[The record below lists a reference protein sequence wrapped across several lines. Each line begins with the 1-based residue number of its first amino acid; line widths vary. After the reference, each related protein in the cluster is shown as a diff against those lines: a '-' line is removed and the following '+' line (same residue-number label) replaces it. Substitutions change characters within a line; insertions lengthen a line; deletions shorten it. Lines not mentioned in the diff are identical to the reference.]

1 MLVARR
7 VTKKFQFESP
17 NCLLGCTRYVVSRFI
32 VQDQPPSSKHHRL
45 FMWTGS
51 PELRSSMWHY
61 WLHQTFANTEAVAI
75 DIRISIHGQRK
86 HACWWHVLKDEIRAL
101 QLYYAIVKWHSF
113 PIFYD
118 NLSVQFL
125 RGWPLKVGPLGWP
138 GTLIRH
144 YYSTASNIPRHRGSH
159 QYGGGCLNLKR
170 FLLQNGRYT
179 SVTWMYDLCNMEM
192 NQQNAQ
198 ILVTTL
204 YFRMLDMF
212 RTLSSPSSGA
222 ILYIYLY
229 SVAPEGN

>member
-32 VQDQPPSSKHHRL
+32 VQDQRPSSKHHHL
-45 FMWTGS
+45 FMWIGS

-75 DIRISIHGQRK
+75 DIRISIHGQLK

-144 YYSTASNIPRHRGSH
+144 YYSTASNIPRIADPINMAADAWILKDFCYKTAGILPLN
-159 QYGGGCLNLKR
+159 GCTICVIWKWTNKMHK
-170 FLLQNGRYT
+170 FL
-179 SVTWMYDLCNMEM
+179 
-192 NQQNAQ
+192 
-198 ILVTTL
+198 
-204 YFRMLDMF
+204 
-212 RTLSSPSSGA
+212 
-222 ILYIYLY
+222 
-229 SVAPEGN
+229 